1 MTAMS
6 DKHWNQ
12 IVSGFRQACI
22 LMREG
27 KIHES
32 NRIIHAELPKSI
44 STWSKTSPKNAASK
58 KMDLVNMFREEQRRV
73 EDTWVIRG
81 MIWNKLN
88 EELVPTICTRVL
100 QEVKQQAREHS
111 PVARTNNENPSPRST
126 PLQLTPSDDRP
137 QRIKFDDIP
146 GIIDAL
152 HEEYRLDH
160 APQPALAF

>member
-27 KIHES
+27 KTHES
-32 NRIIHAELPKSI
+32 NRIIHAELPNSI
-44 STWSKTSPKNAASK
+44 ATWSRMNPKDAASK
-58 KMDLVNMFREEQRRV
+58 KADLVNMFREEQKRV

-81 MIWNKLN
+81 MVWNKLN

-100 QEVKQQAREHS
+100 QEVNEQAREHLPLS
-111 PVARTNNENPSPRST
+111 RTNNQNPSARST
-126 PLQLTPSDDRP
+126 SLQLSTSLDRP
-137 QRIKFDDIP
+137 QRIKFDNIP

-152 HEEYRLDH
+152 NAEYLSDH

>member
-32 NRIIHAELPKSI
+32 NRIIHAELPKRI
-44 STWSKTSPKNAASK
+44 STWSRISSKDAASK
-58 KMDLVNMFREEQRRV
+58 KADLVNMFRDEQKRV

-81 MIWNKLN
+81 MVWNKLN
-88 EELVPTICTRVL
+88 EELLPTICTRVL
-100 QEVKQQAREHS
+100 REVNEQVREHLPFS
-111 PVARTNNENPSPRST
+111 RTDNENPSARSA
-126 PLQLTPSDDRP
+126 SV
-137 QRIKFDDIP
+137 
-146 GIIDAL
+146 
-152 HEEYRLDH
+152 
-160 APQPALAF
+160 

>member
-6 DKHWNQ
+6 DKHWNH

-22 LMREG
+22 LLREG

-44 STWSKTSPKNAASK
+44 STWSRISPKDTASK
-58 KMDLVNMFREEQRRV
+58 KADLVNMFREEQKRV

-81 MIWNKLN
+81 MVWNKLN
-88 EELVPTICTRVL
+88 EELLPTICTRVL
-100 QEVKQQAREHS
+100 REVNEQARENLS
-111 PVARTNNENPSPRST
+111 FSATNNANPSPRST
-126 PLQLTPSDDRP
+126 SLQLNPADDRP
-137 QRIKFDDIP
+137 QRIKFDNIP

-152 HEEYRLDH
+152 NAEYLSDH